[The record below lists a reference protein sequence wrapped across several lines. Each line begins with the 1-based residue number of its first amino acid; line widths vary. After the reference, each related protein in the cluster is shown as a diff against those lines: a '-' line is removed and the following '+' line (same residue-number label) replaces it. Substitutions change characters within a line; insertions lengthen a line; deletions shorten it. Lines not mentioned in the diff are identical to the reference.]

1 MKKLLLLS
9 LSVTL
14 MCPAAIA
21 DTVYLYKQ
29 TDTNTVKIEEE
40 QQQQQTPSVKTDKT
54 GKNVYKVK
62 PGKTSK
68 NNKANS
74 GINNGNTTAAN
85 GNANSN
91 TNANTNA
98 NKNTNVNENGNN
110 SGNGT
115 TTGAIL
121 GKPSSSDK
129 GKNKNDGDVTYSVNQ
144 GDNSQTVNN
153 KSNKKAKDNNKIKNT
168 SGKKQDYIMAPSTK
182 DNMEQINQMGRMIA
196 KINDPYVIKIDG
208 TKYYLVKNA
217 PDGNYTLNNIV
228 GYGDQKHSLFAA
240 LKSLNTNFDRKLTKD
255 ELTKSGIRFVALD
268 NNGKLQLKNP
278 SKDFVD
284 IVYIDLS
291 NTRESINKGDIG
303 SFGYYD
309 VYINKNGVT
318 KKIIGYVSFDSDDEL
333 LEMIK

>member
-62 PGKTSK
+62 PGKTNK

-74 GINNGNTTAAN
+74 DINNGNTTATN
-85 GNANSN
+85 GNTNSS
-91 TNANTNA
+91 TNANANV
-98 NKNTNVNENGNN
+98 NKNGNGT
-110 SGNGT
+110 GNGT

-121 GKPSSSDK
+121 SKPSSSGN
-129 GKNKNDGDVTYSVNQ
+129 GKNNGNNEDVTYSVNQ
-144 GDNSQTVNN
+144 GDNSQTVDNQ
-153 KSNKKAKDNNKIKNT
+153 SNKKAKDNNKIKNT

-182 DNMEQINQMGRMIA
+182 DNMEQLNQMGRMIA

-217 PDGNYTLNNIV
+217 ADGNYTLNNIV